1 MTLFLLGVNHR
12 TAALEDREALALS
25 SAEVLDL
32 LERLGRRGV
41 LARSAR
47 ALDLQPH

>member
-25 SAEVLDL
+25 PAEVLAIAGAT
-32 LERLGRRGV
+32 RAARR
-41 LARSAR
+41 AA
-47 ALDLQPH
+47 